1 MHTIGLQSAGI
12 NLSSYCV
19 LYTAPS
25 GITQRHEP
33 LGSDP
38 IGSDRLDSRVFMH
51 ALHIIFKTLEFGLKF
66 IGLMV
71 NIMSIML

>member
-1 MHTIGLQSAGI
+1 VHV

-25 GITQRHEP
+25 GTTQRHEP
-33 LGSDP
+33 LGRDP
-38 IGSDRLDSRVFMH
+38 VGSHRLDSRVFMH
-51 ALHIIFKTLEFGLKF
+51 ALHIIFKTLEFSVKF